1 MLYYLRQK
9 VRILTEKMIA
19 MANEKGSI
27 LKLGWMILE
36 SIYLFFLNGKN
47 YISYENNHIQQ

>member
-9 VRILTEKMIA
+9 VRILTEKIIA

-27 LKLGWMILE
+27 LELGWMILE
-36 SIYLFFLNGKN
+36 SIFLFFLNGK
-47 YISYENNHIQQ
+47 IT